1 MEKNYFDPDK
11 ERMPR
16 SRIEALQIRK
26 LQELCEKLEDRNR
39 FYTEKLKGAGLSFGD
54 MRTLDDL
61 FKVPFTTKSELME
74 AQDHSP
80 QLRIHEEL
88 TDLWLF

>member
-26 LQELCEKLEDRNR
+26 LQELCEKLEGRNQ
-39 FYTEKLKGAGLSFGD
+39 FTLKN
-54 MRTLDDL
+54 
-61 FKVPFTTKSELME
+61 
-74 AQDHSP
+74 
-80 QLRIHEEL
+80 
-88 TDLWLF
+88 